1 MTLLAKYELTTA
13 ASRDLRMTCQKAK
26 SEGEALVFLLACPQ
40 KLWRLSQTRKNKSLS
55 VHLNIIVSLALAIL
69 LTCDLEIR
77 QETTNLSSRTSSLLG
92 STLLV
97 HLGPALL
104 TLLMSLLFLGKWL
117 DFVGIEKTFLA
128 TLNPV
133 VVAGVV
139 VEDLLVEQ
147 VSGLSDDLDVASC

>member
-1 MTLLAKYELTTA
+1 
-13 ASRDLRMTCQKAK
+13 MTCQKAK